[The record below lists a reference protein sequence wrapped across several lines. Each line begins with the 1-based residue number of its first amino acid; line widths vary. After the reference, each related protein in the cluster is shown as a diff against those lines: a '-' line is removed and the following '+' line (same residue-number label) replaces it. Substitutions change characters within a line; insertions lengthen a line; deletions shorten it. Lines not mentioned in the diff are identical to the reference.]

1 MASRRRCDSV
11 ATPLNKRGR
20 RWPTSSSGGVRVTE
34 FFCFFFRCVLQP
46 KRTGGHIVSGFT
58 GFLRW
63 ILLGFST
70 GLPTVFHGT
79 GFNWPFIGFFLV
91 LNSSEWGFDGFYWV
105 SLGFTRFYLVLL
117 GFTVFLD
124 GFPLCLTGLNWVL
137 LGFTRFYW
145 VSLGFIRFSWVLLSF
160 YMVFLSV

>member
-1 MASRRRCDSV
+1 MCKKKAKKKKERKRVEPLNVSGRTLEGGREWRRDAGATASRRHLINVDV
-11 ATPLNKRGR
+11 VGR
-20 RWPTSSSGGVRVTE
+20 RLQVAAFELPS
-34 FFCFFFRCVLQP
+34 FFVFFRCVLQP

-105 SLGFTRFYLVLL
+105 SLGFTWFY
-117 GFTVFLD
+117 
-124 GFPLCLTGLNWVL
+124 WVL
-137 LGFTRFYW
+137 LGF
-145 VSLGFIRFSWVLLSF
+145 
-160 YMVFLSV
+160 